1 MYTTQGNESYTMA
14 TLTMSSVVVAAAA
27 AAAAAASVAAVV
39 VGDRISFE
47 RSKWYH
53 PNNNVTNCFF
63 KIVFSAALFLTVF
76 SVSFVLINCGG

>member
-1 MYTTQGNESYTMA
+1 MYTTQGNESYTMT
-14 TLTMSSVVVAAAA
+14 TLTMSSVVVVVV